1 MIYKLQIDLFDNNN
15 KMWVLKYDYNAL
27 KLEFFQSD
35 FDEVQAFFEHKWSNP
50 KNWNILKNT
59 KGWAKEK
66 KEWKWKI
73 IEKALEEQLKKEAKD
88 LSLPIW
94 FLMKAKKN
102 AIIKIAKQIT
112 EDKLMSMKDLV
123 RWLWTIKTELWEP
136 TKITKNENHNTNTEE
151 LSEEDEL
158 LLEKIFGNK
167 NGNKSNWKNERET
180 I

>member
-1 MIYKLQIDLFDNNN
+1 
-15 KMWVLKYDYNAL
+15 MWIKKYDYNAL

-59 KGWAKEK
+59 KGRAKEK
-66 KEWKWKI
+66 VEYKKKI
-73 IEKALEEQLKKEAKD
+73 VEKALEINAQKQAKSLELTVEFLK
-88 LSLPIW
+88 
-94 FLMKAKKN
+94 KAKKN
-102 AIIKIAKQIT
+102 ALIKIAKQIT
-112 EDKLMSMKDLV
+112 EDNLMSMKDLV

-167 NGNKSNWKNERET
+167 NGNKSNWKDERKD